1 MADSVTHKEFF
12 QKQNKQE
19 KEEEMSPIDTETTLE
34 DMQESII
41 QVQDSLK
48 LLTNKTI
55 QDRVNHYKEQQAM
68 RNTMEGMNQKIQDL
82 EDEISKMQTLTEEPV
97 DSISEMQIHKEDPS
111 EDSESSIWE
120 ISSGSSDS
128 ENQWSNLSK
137 FE

>member
-19 KEEEMSPIDTETTLE
+19 KDEEMSPIDTETTLE
-34 DMQESII
+34 GMQESII

-55 QDRVNHYKEQQAM
+55 QDRVNHYKEQQTM
-68 RNTMEGMNQKIQDL
+68 QNTMEGMNQKILDL
-82 EDEISKMQTLTEEPV
+82 EAEISKIQTLTEEPV
-97 DSISEMQIHKEDPS
+97 DSITEMQIHKEDPS

-128 ENQWSNLSK
+128 EN
-137 FE
+137 

>member
-12 QKQNKQE
+12 QKQNKQRHE
-19 KEEEMSPIDTETTLE
+19 KEEMSPIDTETTLE

-68 RNTMEGMNQKIQDL
+68 RNTMEGLNQKIQDL
-82 EDEISKMQTLTEEPV
+82 EAEISKIQTLTEEPV
-97 DSISEMQIHKEDPS
+97 DSISK
-111 EDSESSIWE
+111 
-120 ISSGSSDS
+120 
-128 ENQWSNLSK
+128 
-137 FE
+137 

>member
-12 QKQNKQE
+12 QKQSKQE

-82 EDEISKMQTLTEEPV
+82 EVEVSKMQTLTEEPV
-97 DSISEMQIHKEDPS
+97 DSISKLKIHKEGPS

-128 ENQWSNLSK
+128 ENQ
-137 FE
+137 

>member
-55 QDRVNHYKEQQAM
+55 QDRLNHYKEQQAM
-68 RNTMEGMNQKIQDL
+68 KNTMEGMNQKIQDL
-82 EDEISKMQTLTEEPV
+82 EAEVSKMQTLTEEPV

>member
-12 QKQNKQE
+12 QKQSKQE

-68 RNTMEGMNQKIQDL
+68 QNTMEGMNQKIQDL
-82 EDEISKMQTLTEEPV
+82 EDEISKMQTLTEESV
-97 DSISEMQIHKEDPS
+97 DSISEMPIHKEDPS
-111 EDSESSIWE
+111 ADSESSIWE

-128 ENQWSNLSK
+128 ENQ
-137 FE
+137 

>member
-68 RNTMEGMNQKIQDL
+68 INTMEGMNKKIQDL
-82 EDEISKMQTLTEEPV
+82 EDEISKMQTLTEESV
-97 DSISEMQIHKEDPS
+97 DSISEMPIHKEDPS
-111 EDSESSIWE
+111 ADSESSIWE

-128 ENQWSNLSK
+128 KNQ
-137 FE
+137 

>member
-12 QKQNKQE
+12 QKQNKQQ

-68 RNTMEGMNQKIQDL
+68 KNTMEGMNQKIQDL

-97 DSISEMQIHKEDPS
+97 DSISKLKIQKEDTI

-128 ENQWSNLSK
+128 EH
-137 FE
+137 

>member
-55 QDRVNHYKEQQAM
+55 QDRVNHYREQQAM
-68 RNTMEGMNQKIQDL
+68 KNTMEGMNQKIQDL

-97 DSISEMQIHKEDPS
+97 DSISKLKIQKEDTI

-128 ENQWSNLSK
+128 EH
-137 FE
+137 

>member
-48 LLTNKTI
+48 LFTNKTI
-55 QDRVNHYKEQQAM
+55 QDRVNHYREQQAM
-68 RNTMEGMNQKIQDL
+68 KNTMEGMNQKIQDL
-82 EDEISKMQTLTEEPV
+82 EAEVSKMQTLTEEPV
-97 DSISEMQIHKEDPS
+97 DSISILQIHKDDQS

>member
-12 QKQNKQE
+12 QKQNEQE

-68 RNTMEGMNQKIQDL
+68 KNTMEGMNQKIQDL
-82 EDEISKMQTLTEEPV
+82 EDEISKMQTLTEESV

>member
-55 QDRVNHYKEQQAM
+55 QDRLNHYKEQQAM
-68 RNTMEGMNQKIQDL
+68 KNTMEGMNQKIQDL
-82 EDEISKMQTLTEEPV
+82 EDEISKMQTLTEESV
-97 DSISEMQIHKEDPS
+97 DSISEMPIHKEDPS
-111 EDSESSIWE
+111 ADSESRIWE

-128 ENQWSNLSK
+128 ENQ
-137 FE
+137 

>member
-12 QKQNKQE
+12 QKQSKQE

-55 QDRVNHYKEQQAM
+55 LDRVNHYKEQQAM
-68 RNTMEGMNQKIQDL
+68 INTMEGMNQKIQDL
-82 EDEISKMQTLTEEPV
+82 EDEISKMQTLTEESV

-128 ENQWSNLSK
+128 ENQ
-137 FE
+137 

>member
-12 QKQNKQE
+12 QKQKKQQHE
-19 KEEEMSPIDTETTLE
+19 KEEEMSPIDTETTME

-68 RNTMEGMNQKIQDL
+68 KNTMEGINQKIQDL
-82 EDEISKMQTLTEEPV
+82 EDEISKMQTLTEESV

-128 ENQWSNLSK
+128 ENQ
-137 FE
+137 

>member
-68 RNTMEGMNQKIQDL
+68 QNTMEGMNQKIRDL
-82 EDEISKMQTLTEEPV
+82 EAEMSKMQTLTEDPV

-120 ISSGSSDS
+120 VSSSSSDS
-128 ENQWSNLSK
+128 EN
-137 FE
+137 

>member
-12 QKQNKQE
+12 QKQNKQQQE

-68 RNTMEGMNQKIQDL
+68 QNTMEGMNQKIQDL
-82 EDEISKMQTLTEEPV
+82 EAEISKMQTLTEEPIN
-97 DSISEMQIHKEDPS
+97 SISKLQTQMEDPT

-128 ENQWSNLSK
+128 ENQ
-137 FE
+137 

>member
-55 QDRVNHYKEQQAM
+55 QDRLNHYKEQQAM
-68 RNTMEGMNQKIQDL
+68 KNTMEGMNQKIQDL

-111 EDSESSIWE
+111 EDSESSTWE
-120 ISSGSSDS
+120 ILSGSSNS
-128 ENQWSNLSK
+128 ESQWSNLSK

>member
-55 QDRVNHYKEQQAM
+55 QDRLNHYKEQQAM

-82 EDEISKMQTLTEEPV
+82 EDEISKVQTLTEEPIN
-97 DSISEMQIHKEDPS
+97 SISKLQTQKEDPT

-128 ENQWSNLSK
+128 ENQ
-137 FE
+137 

>member
-12 QKQNKQE
+12 QKQNKQQQ
-19 KEEEMSPIDTETTLE
+19 EEMSPIDTETTLE

-82 EDEISKMQTLTEEPV
+82 EDEISKMQTLTAPSNSSSHSPNISPV
-97 DSISEMQIHKEDPS
+97 GTS
-111 EDSESSIWE
+111 
-120 ISSGSSDS
+120 
-128 ENQWSNLSK
+128 
-137 FE
+137 